1 MDPLDSMNLSAAAS
15 DRMDGQL
22 ESLRMMSL
30 QGKGKLTDKRMKE
43 IGDEFESML
52 FRQILKEMRKTI
64 PKDGIFEESH
74 ATEMYNEMG
83 DDFLAKQLAESQDF
97 GIDKQIYDELKEKND
112 KIADP
117 DQKSDGSFKA
127 LNKKGE
133 GTPEFIPLNQKKDRF
148 FPIHSQPKMMDLNR
162 KQDEYMPLE
171 SRPRISSDK
180 IKNE

>member
-1 MDPLDSMNLSAAAS
+1 MDALDPMNLSTAAA
-15 DRMDGQL
+15 DRTDGQL

-83 DDFLAKQLAESQDF
+83 DDFLAKQLAESQEF

-117 DQKSDGSFKA
+117 EQKPDGSFKS
-127 LNKKGE
+127 LKKKGE
-133 GTPEFIPLNQKKDRF
+133 GASDFIPLNRNNDRF
-148 FPIHSQPKMMDLNR
+148 FPIHSQPKMMELNR
-162 KQDEYMPLE
+162 KQNEFMPLD
-171 SRPRISSDK
+171 SRSPISTDK